1 MTLEQFEKAQE
12 VRDEI
17 ETTLN
22 MESLFLNWGNAHEN
36 ASVLMTVYGKD
47 SWRIGE
53 TCNKVDTYSL
63 ELKNRLVQTCRD
75 YYHELNKRFDE
86 I

>member
-22 MESLFLNWGNAHEN
+22 MESLFLNWGNAYEN
-36 ASVLMTVYGKD
+36 ASVLITMYGED
-47 SWRIGE
+47 SFRAGE
-53 TCNKVDTYSL
+53 TCNKVDTCSI

-75 YYHELNKRFDE
+75 YYHELNKQFDE

>member
-12 VRDEI
+12 VRNEI
-17 ETTLN
+17 ETTLDVEN
-22 MESLFLNWGNAHEN
+22 LFLNWGNVYEN
-36 ASVLMTVYGKD
+36 TGVLMTVYVKD
-47 SWRIGE
+47 SLRVGE